1 MAVTAIAMLSAKLIK
16 LPFQIEQ
23 FGTAVMDAARK
34 LRIYNGAINAT
45 LARQEYQQRQL
56 AAKTAQEVAPSS
68 VMLGESL
75 MRLRRD
81 LQPIQSQIIRATNYL
96 ATIAVTLTD
105 KVLPIL
111 IMLNGVMNIL
121 QILDVIE
128 RNTRKEQ
135 KAITTPLLE
144 HLKIIA
150 GGQWGKPR
158 NPKPQPVKAPGP
170 GEQFDPHAPGTE

>member
-16 LPFQIEQ
+16 LPFQIEE
-23 FGTAVMDAARK
+23 FGTSVMEAARK

-56 AAKTAQEVAPSS
+56 AAKTAQEVAPSTA
-68 VMLGESL
+68 MLGESL

-121 QILDVIE
+121 QILALIE
-128 RNTRKEQ
+128 KNTRKEQ
-135 KAITTPLLE
+135 GKLTIPLLE
-144 HLKIIA
+144 HLQKIA
-150 GGQWGKPR
+150 QNDWGQPKNKKPGGKP
-158 NPKPQPVKAPGP
+158 PKQGP
-170 GEQFDPHAPGTE
+170 GEGQFDQNQ